1 MANLREEVPAEF
13 ADDERWYKY
22 FTKKT
27 LVVLMVAVLFTY
39 VLMALFG
46 LIHLRAVGLIVGV
59 LIGGLVFI
67 AYNIK
72 LPSTDV
78 LHGGGCTLDVLFA
91 RILARRKNGAIMV
104 RYQESIDIEDED

>member
-27 LVVLMVAVLFTY
+27 LVVLMVAVFFTY
-39 VLMALFG
+39 LLMMLFG
-46 LIHLRAVGLIVGV
+46 LIHLQAVGLIIGG
-59 LIGGLVFI
+59 LIGGLVFV

-72 LPSTDV
+72 LPNTDV
-78 LHGGGCTLDVLFA
+78 LHGGGSTLDVLIA
-91 RILARRKNGAIMV
+91 RILARRKNGRIMV
-104 RYQESIDIEDED
+104 RYQESIDTEDRE